1 MSTLP
6 PPPSQPYVLAPTP
19 QSVVVTD
26 IDMSIGAM
34 CRFMVKWAIAAIPA
48 IIIIWALMISV
59 VVILGLA
66 FGGIFHTIM
75 GSSPTRF

>member
-6 PPPSQPYVLAPTP
+6 PLPSQPYVVAPNP

-26 IDMSIGAM
+26 INMTIGAM

-48 IIIIWALMISV
+48 VIIIWALMILV
-59 VVILGLA
+59 LVILGLA
-66 FGGIFHTIM
+66 FGGIVHTIM
-75 GSSPTRF
+75 GTSPTRL

>member
-6 PPPSQPYVLAPTP
+6 PQPYVLATP
-19 QSVVVTD
+19 NPQPVVVTD
-26 IDMSIGAM
+26 INMTIGAM

-48 IIIIWALMISV
+48 VIIIWALMILV
-59 VVILGLA
+59 LLVIGLA

-75 GSSPTRF
+75 GSSPTHF

>member
-6 PPPSQPYVLAPTP
+6 PPPPPPYAPTP

-26 IDMSIGAM
+26 IDMTIGAM

-48 IIIIWALMISV
+48 IIVIWALMISV
-59 VVILGLA
+59 LVILGLA

-75 GSSPTRF
+75 GSSPIRL